1 MLPPPPLPPM
11 ARPVAIIRSTGDL
24 SIINSPPTSITPP
37 SVNNM
42 SSPHQSEHIGET
54 NELGN
59 ASPPMSPHNS
69 HQQQQQQQQQLHYKL

>member
-42 SSPHQSEHIGET
+42 SSPHQPEQHIGESS
-54 NELGN
+54 EMAN

-69 HQQQQQQQQQLHYKL
+69 HQQQQLHYKL